1 MLPDIR
7 SGAVQ
12 FMMYNQR
19 YHSFKTTYHL
29 TQPGVDILPYV
40 ASSSNLL
47 KEGRF
52 STRVF
57 QTDIHLKNGKLQR
70 ILQIRNKTV
79 NII

>member
-1 MLPDIR
+1 
-7 SGAVQ
+7 
-12 FMMYNQR
+12 
-19 YHSFKTTYHL
+19 
-29 TQPGVDILPYV
+29 LPYV